1 MGHTF
6 SRILLHVIF
15 STKARRNSLYA
26 GMRGDLLAYLHGIVR
41 NERAQ
46 IMAANAV
53 KDHVHL
59 LLAVKPVHAP
69 SDLVRKIKT
78 NSSRWIHDTYADLH
92 DFAWQSGFG
101 VFSVSESATDEVA
114 AYIREQER
122 HHRRLPFAEELR
134 LLLEKHGVDY
144 DPDHYLD

>member
-26 GMRGDLLAYLHGIVR
+26 GMRGDLLAY
-41 NERAQ
+41 
-46 IMAANAV
+46 
-53 KDHVHL
+53 
-59 LLAVKPVHAP
+59 
-69 SDLVRKIKT
+69 
-78 NSSRWIHDTYADLH
+78 
-92 DFAWQSGFG
+92 FG

-144 DPDHYLD
+144 DPGHYLD

>member
-15 STKARRNSLYA
+15 GTKGRSNSLYV

-41 NERAQ
+41 NEGAQ
-46 IMAANAV
+46 ILAGNAV
-53 KDHVHL
+53 EDHVHL
-59 LLAVKPVHAP
+59 LLAVRPAHAP
-69 SDLVRKIKT
+69 SDLLRKIKT
-78 NSSRWIHDTYADLH
+78 NSSRWIHDTYAELH

-101 VFSVSESATDEVA
+101 VFSVSESATEDVA

-134 LLLEKHGVDY
+134 LFLEKHGVDY
-144 DPDHYLD
+144 DPEHYLD